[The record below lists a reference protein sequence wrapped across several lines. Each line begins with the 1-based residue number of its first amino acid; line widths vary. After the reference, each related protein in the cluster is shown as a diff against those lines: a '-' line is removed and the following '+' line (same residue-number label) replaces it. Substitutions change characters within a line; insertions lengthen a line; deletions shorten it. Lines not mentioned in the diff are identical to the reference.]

1 MSSSLAS
8 TVWFCQHCNW
18 KNSVH
23 QQNCGSCGCTI
34 NGEFKSM
41 QSDHSDVVEQRYF
54 YHDIDPSHKP
64 KGPFNAEQLS
74 LLYLTEQVN
83 DFTYL
88 WNGTTIKKWTI
99 LHKTSLMKP
108 NAKTKLNRVIICE
121 SIDNPKASRRRKLFQ
136 NKSASS
142 PKTKSKQIKK
152 NGLFR
157 FFSSKKGFGGK
168 YDQVLLLQN

>member
-1 MSSSLAS
+1 MATWTCQTCNYSNNFKRQSCKICGKKIRGQFKIEEVSYYYKNTS
-8 TVWFCQHCNW
+8 VPVQGPITVNEL
-18 KNSVH
+18 
-23 QQNCGSCGCTI
+23 G
-34 NGEFKSM
+34 
-41 QSDHSDVVEQRYF
+41 
-54 YHDIDPSHKP
+54 
-64 KGPFNAEQLS
+64 
-74 LLYLTEQVN
+74 LLYVTEQVN